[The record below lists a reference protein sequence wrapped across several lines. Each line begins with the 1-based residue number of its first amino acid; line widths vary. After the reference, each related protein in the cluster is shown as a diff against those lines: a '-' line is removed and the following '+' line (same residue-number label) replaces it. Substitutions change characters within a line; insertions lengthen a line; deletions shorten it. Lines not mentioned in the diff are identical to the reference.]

1 VSNPW
6 LLGAWG
12 TYPVV
17 DPQAVDDEVVAKEYL
32 TGLKHREEAR
42 HPRMEIEA
50 KVLHGSVVAELR
62 ELSTDAQLIVV
73 GAGLPSARGRS
84 GVLGAHLAAH
94 ARCPVA
100 VVRSDPDRPTPPEA
114 PIVVGVDGSPAAESA
129 AGVAAREAWMR
140 GRTLVLVHARPT
152 STDPL
157 EHGGAQPGPAA
168 DLEDRR
174 NQAAVRLQRSL
185 QADNPGL
192 EIRLE
197 LLDGDPAHVLVEV
210 ARDAALLVVGTRG
223 LGSFRG
229 MLLGSV
235 SSDVARSASCP
246 VLVVRDGS

>member
-1 VSNPW
+1 
-6 LLGAWG
+6 
-12 TYPVV
+12 
-17 DPQAVDDEVVAKEYL
+17 
-32 TGLKHREEAR
+32 
-42 HPRMEIEA
+42 
-50 KVLHGSVVAELR
+50 
-62 ELSTDAQLIVV
+62 
-73 GAGLPSARGRS
+73 
-84 GVLGAHLAAH
+84 
-94 ARCPVA
+94 
-100 VVRSDPDRPTPPEA
+100 
-114 PIVVGVDGSPAAESA
+114 
-129 AGVAAREAWMR
+129 MR

-152 STDPL
+152 SPDPL

-168 DLEDRR
+168 DFEDRR

-246 VLVVRDGS
+246 VLVVRDGA